1 MAERGVD
8 GSAHRRAAGPAG
20 RVLRDRNA
28 RLYLS
33 GVLVSGFGTTGMW
46 LVAGV
51 WVKSLTGSDGLAAL
65 TAFAMW
71 APVLAGPLLGGQA
84 DRTRRGP
91 LLVRVNLA
99 MAAVLPVLLLVDS
112 AGRVWLL
119 FAVLFVYGAAGTV
132 LDAAEA
138 ALLPGAVGKEV
149 LGDLNGLR
157 MTVTEGVKLIAPL
170 TGAALFARFG
180 GAPVVLLDALTFALA
195 AGAFALLRVREE
207 PPPGRAGAGA
217 ASGGREGVRRLW
229 RSAGLRPLLVAGA
242 VAMGLAGVNG
252 ALVHAVA
259 DDVLGRPP
267 AFVGVM
273 YAAQGAG
280 SVVAGVVAG
289 PLLRRLGERG
299 FVAAGVALFAV
310 AAGGRALP
318 YDMAVLVCCGLVGLG
333 LPCVPIGV
341 LTAVQRRAPDA
352 VLGRAAATAGTL
364 LFVPNAVALPLG
376 AALVSFVDVRVV
388 LPPVAVAGLL
398 TAAALALGPGRFG
411 PRRFG
416 AGRLR
421 AGRLRGWRARR
432 RRRPGRGRRRG
443 PRGRAAVRWRP
454 AHVRGRRRRRGWRG
468 TRPCR

>member
-195 AGAFALLRVREE
+195 PSRCCGC
-207 PPPGRAGAGA
+207 GR
-217 ASGGREGVRRLW
+217 SRRPGGR
-229 RSAGLRPLLVAGA
+229 
-242 VAMGLAGVNG
+242 
-252 ALVHAVA
+252 
-259 DDVLGRPP
+259 
-267 AFVGVM
+267 
-273 YAAQGAG
+273 
-280 SVVAGVVAG
+280 
-289 PLLRRLGERG
+289 
-299 FVAAGVALFAV
+299 
-310 AAGGRALP
+310 
-318 YDMAVLVCCGLVGLG
+318 
-333 LPCVPIGV
+333 
-341 LTAVQRRAPDA
+341 
-352 VLGRAAATAGTL
+352 
-364 LFVPNAVALPLG
+364 
-376 AALVSFVDVRVV
+376 
-388 LPPVAVAGLL
+388 
-398 TAAALALGPGRFG
+398 GPGRR
-411 PRRFG
+411 PE
-416 AGRLR
+416 AGRGC
-421 AGRLRGWRARR
+421 AACGG
-432 RRRPGRGRRRG
+432 RPGCGRCWW
-443 PRGRAAVRWRP
+443 PGRSPW
-454 AHVRGRRRRRGWRG
+454 GWPG
-468 TRPCR
+468 